1 MRKWPSTRCPAP
13 PRRENPQHG
22 DRGERC
28 GSCRGDHPRANCRWR
43 DATCRRCLKRGHIA
57 EACRA
62 TDPAPEP
69 PRPRFRENRK
79 DNQRTSK
86 RSSNQSRR
94 GEEEYPRNRTVHQT
108 TTIAH
113 TSDEGTTKFHVTLL
127 AEGSPCKMEVDSGSA
142 YSIMDWQHL
151 QQLNPAYKRT
161 QLKNPKARLVDF
173 NGNPIEILGR
183 ATIRVKYNDFNG
195 KLPITIVQHS
205 RPNLLGVEWF
215 KPLGLSLQGIHEI
228 RRDELDSIIEEFK
241 EVFDGKLGKF
251 VGRPISFNL
260 DKGITPI
267 RLKPRR
273 VPFALRPKVDE
284 QLDKL
289 IAQGVLEPIDHASWE
304 TPIVTPL
311 KHDGSVRICADYRCT
326 INKAL
331 AQSAYPVPVV
341 QHLLHSLG
349 SGAIFAKLDLAQA
362 YQQLPVDDK
371 TAEAQ
376 TIVTHRGA
384 FKCNRLQF
392 GVSAAPGIFQSMME
406 RLLQGVPGVVPYFD
420 DVLISGDS
428 RTQLLERL
436 RLVLQ
441 RFKAKGLRVRRD
453 KCIIG
458 VQEVEFLGFLIDST
472 GIHPT
477 KSKVEAI
484 HEAPSPKNKTELQAF
499 LGLLN
504 FYAIFLK
511 QKATVAEP
519 LHRLLG
525 KSASWKWGQEEEAA
539 FRAIKGLLTSKSVL
553 IQYSETLPIRLTCDA
568 SPYGVGAVLSHE
580 LPNGSEAPI
589 AYFSKTMSGAERN
602 YSQLDKEAL
611 AIVAG
616 VKRFHEYLYGRSFTI
631 VTDHK
636 PLLGLLAGDQPTPTF
651 MSPRMTRWAIFLAG
665 YSYRLVH
672 QPGTA
677 IGNAD
682 ALSRCPSKKPVEDPA
697 PTLHLLHIDDD
708 ASCPVSSADVAVHI
722 HKDPTLRKV
731 KSWILRGWPSGKP
744 EERFSPFARKQEELS
759 TMKGCLLWGDRV
771 LIPSTLQRR
780 TLETLHKGHPGI
792 VRMKALARSYVWWPS
807 MDKDIEQW
815 VSRCDPCQEVHP
827 APPQSEVA
835 KWETPSN
842 PWSRVHIDFAG
853 PMQGRHLLIVVDA
866 FSKWLEVVPMASTT
880 TDATIRA
887 LRRLFATHGL
897 PDVLVSDNGPQ
908 LTSLAMESFLAGL
921 GIRHALSAP
930 YRPAGNGQAE
940 RMVRLTK
947 EALTKMG
954 PGDWQERIDNF
965 LLTQHITPHATTHKS
980 PAELLMGRRLRSP
993 LDRLH
998 PQYSPEVTATA
1009 SRPLRAFSNGDS
1021 IFALNFSGSPK
1032 WLKGKIASTTGPK
1045 SYIVELED
1053 GQFARRHIDQLRK
1066 RWGGSA

>member
-1 MRKWPSTRCPAP
+1 
-13 PRRENPQHG
+13 
-22 DRGERC
+22 
-28 GSCRGDHPRANCRWR
+28 
-43 DATCRRCLKRGHIA
+43 
-57 EACRA
+57 
-62 TDPAPEP
+62 
-69 PRPRFRENRK
+69 
-79 DNQRTSK
+79 
-86 RSSNQSRR
+86 
-94 GEEEYPRNRTVHQT
+94 
-108 TTIAH
+108 
-113 TSDEGTTKFHVTLL
+113 
-127 AEGSPCKMEVDSGSA
+127 MEVDSGSV
-142 YSIMDWQHL
+142 YSIIDWQ
-151 QQLNPAYKRT
+151 
-161 QLKNPKARLVDF
+161 QLKRLQPSITKRDLKPLHSKLIDF
-173 NGNPIEILGR
+173 GGNPIGVLGR
-183 ATIRVKYNDFNG
+183 AIIRVAYNEFKG
-195 KLPITIVQHS
+195 KLPITVVKDS

-215 KPLGLSLQGIHEI
+215 KPLGLSIEGINQI
-228 RRDELDSIIEEFK
+228 RRDELDNLIEEFK

-289 IAQGVLEPIDHASWE
+289 IAQGILEPIDHASWE

-349 SGAIFAKLDLAQA
+349 TGTIFAKLDLAQA
-362 YQQLPVDDK
+362 YQQLPVDEK

-428 RTQLLERL
+428 
-436 RLVLQ
+436 
-441 RFKAKGLRVRRD
+441 
-453 KCIIG
+453 
-458 VQEVEFLGFLIDST
+458 
-472 GIHPT
+472 
-477 KSKVEAI
+477 
-484 HEAPSPKNKTELQAF
+484 
-499 LGLLN
+499 
-504 FYAIFLK
+504 
-511 QKATVAEP
+511 
-519 LHRLLG
+519 
-525 KSASWKWGQEEEAA
+525 
-539 FRAIKGLLTSKSVL
+539 
-553 IQYSETLPIRLTCDA
+553 QYNETLPIKLTCDA
-568 SPYGVGAVLSHE
+568 LPYGVGAVLSHE

-589 AYFSKTMSGAERN
+589 AFFSKTMSGAERN

-682 ALSRCPSKKPVEDPA
+682 ALSRCPLKDPVEDPA
-697 PTLHLLHIDDD
+697 PTLHLFHIDDD
-708 ASCPVSSADVAVHI
+708 ASCPVSSADVAVHTQ
-722 HKDPTLRKV
+722 KDPTLRHV
-731 KSWILRGWPSGKP
+731 KSWILRGWPSQQT
-744 EERFSPFARKQEELS
+744 EEKFSPFARKQKELS

-792 VRMKALARSYVWWPS
+792 VRMKALARSYVWWPAL
-807 MDKDIEQW
+807 DKDIEEW
-815 VSRCDPCQEVHP
+815 VSRCDPCQEVRP
-827 APPQSEVA
+827 APPQAETA

-842 PWSRVHIDFAG
+842 PWSRIHIDFAG

-880 TDATIRA
+880 TEATIRA

-908 LTSLAMESFLAGL
+908 LTSLAMEAFLAGL

-954 PGDWQERIDNF
+954 TGDWQERIDNF

-1009 SRPLRAFSNGDS
+1009 SRPLRAFSKGDS
-1021 IFALNFSGSPK
+1021 IFALNFHGSPK
-1032 WLKGKIASTTGPK
+1032 WLKGKIDSTTGPR
-1045 SYIVELED
+1045 SYTVELED
-1053 GQFARRHIDQLRK
+1053 GQVCRRHIDQLRK
-1066 RWGGSA
+1066 RWGGVQENQ

>member
-1 MRKWPSTRCPAP
+1 M
-13 PRRENPQHG
+13 
-22 DRGERC
+22 
-28 GSCRGDHPRANCRWR
+28 
-43 DATCRRCLKRGHIA
+43 
-57 EACRA
+57 
-62 TDPAPEP
+62 
-69 PRPRFRENRK
+69 
-79 DNQRTSK
+79 
-86 RSSNQSRR
+86 
-94 GEEEYPRNRTVHQT
+94 VHQ

-113 TSDEGTTKFHVTLL
+113 TSDEGTTKFHVTLM

-151 QQLNPAYKRT
+151 QQLKPSCKKT
-161 QLKNPKARLVDF
+161 QLKTPKSRLVDF
-173 NGNPIEILGR
+173 NGNPIGILGR
-183 ATIRVKYNDFNG
+183 TTIHIRYKDFNG
-195 KLPITIVQHS
+195 ELPITIVENS

-215 KPLGLSLQGIHEI
+215 KPLGLSIEGIHEI
-228 RRDELDSIIEEFK
+228 HRDELDTILEEFK

-267 RLKPRR
+267 RLKPCR
-273 VPFALRPKVDE
+273 VPFALRPKVDN

-311 KHDGSVRICADYRCT
+311 KHDGSVRICADYCCT

-349 SGAIFAKLDLAQA
+349 SGSIFAKLDLAQA
-362 YQQLPVDDK
+362 YQQLPVDEK
-371 TAEAQ
+371 TVEAQ
-376 TIVTHRGA
+376 TVVTHRGA

-420 DVLISGDS
+420 DVLVSGDS
-428 RTQLLERL
+428 RAQLLERL

-441 RFKAKGLRVRRD
+441 RFKAKGLRVRWD
-453 KCIIG
+453 KCTIG
-458 VQEVEFLGFLIDST
+458 VQEVEFLGYLIDST
-472 GIHPT
+472 G
-477 KSKVEAI
+477 
-484 HEAPSPKNKTELQAF
+484 QAF

-525 KSASWKWGQEEEAA
+525 KAASWKWGQEEEAA
-539 FRAIKGLLTSKSVL
+539 FWAIKGLLTSKSVL
-553 IQYSETLPIRLTCDA
+553 IQYSETLPIKLTCDA

-616 VKRFHEYLYGRSFTI
+616 VKRFHEYLYGRRFTV

-682 ALSRCPSKKPVEDPA
+682 ALSRCPSKNPVEDPA
-697 PTLHLLHIDDD
+697 PMLHLFHIDDD
-708 ASCPVSSADVAVHI
+708 ASCPVSSADVAVHTQ
-722 HKDPTLRKV
+722 KDPTLRQV
-731 KSWILRGWPSGKP
+731 KSWILRGWPSEKT
-744 EERFSPFARKQEELS
+744 EERFSPFARKQKELS
-759 TMKGCLLWGDRV
+759 TIKGCLLWGDRV

-807 MDKDIEQW
+807 MDRDIEQW
-815 VSRCDPCQEVHP
+815 VSRCDPCQEVRP
-827 APPQSEVA
+827 APPQSDVA

-842 PWSRVHIDFAG
+842 PWSRIHIDFAG

-880 TDATIRA
+880 TEATIRA

-1009 SRPLRAFSNGDS
+1009 SRPLRAFSKGD
-1021 IFALNFSGSPK
+1021 
-1032 WLKGKIASTTGPK
+1032 
-1045 SYIVELED
+1045 
-1053 GQFARRHIDQLRK
+1053 
-1066 RWGGSA
+1066 

>member
-1 MRKWPSTRCPAP
+1 MRDVGLQKKFLSRKRIPLKDVLDEATAAETSEKAAAVMVKARGIHKIHKSALTSSDDSTTQS
-13 PRRENPQHG
+13 ES
-22 DRGERC
+22 DEERAV
-28 GSCRGDHPRANCRWR
+28 H
-43 DATCRRCLKRGHIA
+43 K
-57 EACRA
+57 
-62 TDPAPEP
+62 
-69 PRPRFRENRK
+69 NRK

-86 RSSNQSRR
+86 RSSNQSWR
-94 GEEEYPRNRTVHQT
+94 GEDDYPRSRTVHQ

-113 TSDEGTTKFHVTLL
+113 TSDEGTTKFHVTLM

-151 QQLNPAYKRT
+151 QQLKPSCKKT
-161 QLKNPKARLVDF
+161 QLKTPKSRLVDF
-173 NGNPIEILGR
+173 NGNPIGILGR
-183 ATIRVKYNDFNG
+183 TTIHIKYKDFNG
-195 KLPITIVQHS
+195 ELPITIVENS

-215 KPLGLSLQGIHEI
+215 KPLGLSIEGIHEI
-228 RRDELDSIIEEFK
+228 HRDELDTILEEFK

-267 RLKPRR
+267 RLKPCR

-341 QHLLHSLG
+341 QHLLHSL
-349 SGAIFAKLDLAQA
+349 
-362 YQQLPVDDK
+362 
-371 TAEAQ
+371 AEAQ

-420 DVLISGDS
+420 DVLVSGDS
-428 RTQLLERL
+428 RAQLLERL
-436 RLVLQ
+436 R
-441 RFKAKGLRVRRD
+441 
-453 KCIIG
+453 
-458 VQEVEFLGFLIDST
+458 
-472 GIHPT
+472 H
-477 KSKVEAI
+477 
-484 HEAPSPKNKTELQAF
+484 
-499 LGLLN
+499 
-504 FYAIFLK
+504 
-511 QKATVAEP
+511 
-519 LHRLLG
+519 
-525 KSASWKWGQEEEAA
+525 
-539 FRAIKGLLTSKSVL
+539 
-553 IQYSETLPIRLTCDA
+553 
-568 SPYGVGAVLSHE
+568 
-580 LPNGSEAPI
+580 
-589 AYFSKTMSGAERN
+589 
-602 YSQLDKEAL
+602 
-611 AIVAG
+611 
-616 VKRFHEYLYGRSFTI
+616 
-631 VTDHK
+631 HK

-677 IGNAD
+677 IGNAN
-682 ALSRCPSKKPVEDPA
+682 ALSRCPSKNPVEDPA
-697 PTLHLLHIDDD
+697 PMLHLFHIDAA
-708 ASCPVSSADVAVHI
+708 ASCPVSSADVAVHTQ
-722 HKDPTLRKV
+722 KDPTLCQV
-731 KSWILRGWPSGKP
+731 KSWILRGWPSEKT
-744 EERFSPFARKQEELS
+744 EERFSPFARKQKELS
-759 TMKGCLLWGDRV
+759 TIKGCLLWGDRV

-807 MDKDIEQW
+807 MDRDIEQW
-815 VSRCDPCQEVHP
+815 VSRCDPCQEVRP

-842 PWSRVHIDFAG
+842 PWSRIHIDFAG

-866 FSKWLEVVPMASTT
+866 FSKWLEVVPKASTT
-880 TDATIRA
+880 TEATIRA

-897 PDVLVSDNGPQ
+897 PDMLVSDNGPQ

-947 EALTKMG
+947 EALTKM
-954 PGDWQERIDNF
+954 
-965 LLTQHITPHATTHKS
+965 
-980 PAELLMGRRLRSP
+980 RRLRSP

-998 PQYSPEVTATA
+998 PQYSPEVTADISTLEN
-1009 SRPLRAFSNGDS
+1009 SCEDN
-1021 IFALNFSGSPK
+1021 SGS
-1032 WLKGKIASTTGPK
+1032 WLYPELAVWLQQEMGQKPGRQQQVGASYFDTP
-1045 SYIVELED
+1045 
-1053 GQFARRHIDQLRK
+1053 HHCP
-1066 RWGGSA
+1066 

>member
-1 MRKWPSTRCPAP
+1 MATPQAPIAALNPFDPSREKWRSYMVRFRQFLRGKGYQNLDDERKRALFLA
-13 PRRENPQHG
+13 H
-22 DRGERC
+22 C
-28 GSCRGDHPRANCRWR
+28 GSDVLEMKFLSQKRIPLKDVLDEATAAETSEKAAAVMVKARGIHKIHKSALTSSDDSTTQSKSDEERAIH
-43 DATCRRCLKRGHIA
+43 K
-57 EACRA
+57 
-62 TDPAPEP
+62 
-69 PRPRFRENRK
+69 
-79 DNQRTSK
+79 
-86 RSSNQSRR
+86 SRR
-94 GEEEYPRNRTVHQT
+94 GENDYPRSRTVHQ

-113 TSDEGTTKFHVTLL
+113 TSDEGTTKFHVTLM

-151 QQLNPAYKRT
+151 QQLKPSCKKT
-161 QLKNPKARLVDF
+161 QLKTPKLRLVDF
-173 NGNPIEILGR
+173 NGNPIGILGR
-183 ATIRVKYNDFNG
+183 TTIHIRYKDFNG
-195 KLPITIVQHS
+195 ELPITIVENS

-215 KPLGLSLQGIHEI
+215 KPLGLSIEGIHEI
-228 RRDELDSIIEEFK
+228 HRDELDTILEEFK

-349 SGAIFAKLDLAQA
+349 SGSIFAKLDLAQA
-362 YQQLPVDDK
+362 YQQLPVDEK

-420 DVLISGDS
+420 DVLVSGDS
-428 RTQLLERL
+428 RAQLLERL

-453 KCIIG
+453 KCTIG
-458 VQEVEFLGFLIDST
+458 VQEVEFLGYLIDST

-525 KSASWKWGQEEEAA
+525 KAASWKWGQEEEAA

-553 IQYSETLPIRLTCDA
+553 IQYSETLPIKLTCDA

-616 VKRFHEYLYGRSFTI
+616 VKRFHEYLYGRRFTI
-631 VTDHK
+631 R
-636 PLLGLLAGDQPTPTF
+636 Q
-651 MSPRMTRWAIFLAG
+651 
-665 YSYRLVH
+665 
-672 QPGTA
+672 
-677 IGNAD
+677 
-682 ALSRCPSKKPVEDPA
+682 
-697 PTLHLLHIDDD
+697 
-708 ASCPVSSADVAVHI
+708 
-722 HKDPTLRKV
+722 V
-731 KSWILRGWPSGKP
+731 KSWILRGWPSEKT
-744 EERFSPFARKQEELS
+744 EERFSPFARKQKELS
-759 TMKGCLLWGDRV
+759 TIKGCLLWGDRV

-807 MDKDIEQW
+807 MDRDIEQW

-842 PWSRVHIDFAG
+842 PWSRIHIDFAG

-866 FSKWLEVVPMASTT
+866 FSKRLEVVPMASTT
-880 TDATIRA
+880 TEATIRA

-930 YRPAGNGQAE
+930 YRPA
-940 RMVRLTK
+940 
-947 EALTKMG
+947 
-954 PGDWQERIDNF
+954 
-965 LLTQHITPHATTHKS
+965 
-980 PAELLMGRRLRSP
+980 
-993 LDRLH
+993 
-998 PQYSPEVTATA
+998 
-1009 SRPLRAFSNGDS
+1009 
-1021 IFALNFSGSPK
+1021 
-1032 WLKGKIASTTGPK
+1032 
-1045 SYIVELED
+1045 
-1053 GQFARRHIDQLRK
+1053 
-1066 RWGGSA
+1066 